1 MRAPSTRAAP
11 LVLAGF
17 VLAAAIVLA
26 LLGRGIATPWILID
40 ELLHGELARGLR
52 SGDGYSVRG
61 HGMSVSWTYP
71 ALLAPV
77 AWSYGWIKV
86 LNAVVIALT
95 AVPVYLWAQRH
106 TSELSALAAA
116 ALTLL
121 LPSMLFSTTLML
133 ENLFL
138 PLFVSACLLI
148 ALALE
153 RPTMGRQVAALGVIG
168 LAAATRVE
176 GLILVPVLVLA
187 ALTVRRVRA
196 LWPSLV
202 LSVAVGIAVL
212 AKLFAGGLGVYEAKR
227 TASYSFGSI
236 VTWLARDAGEL
247 SVAVG
252 IVPVAALLALRVRGE
267 RERVFL
273 AVAGWATAALV
284 LLAAVAATWEPHG
297 IKERYMVYA
306 MPLLLMA
313 FVLWL
318 ERGAPRPAWAVI
330 VPAALAVALPLGRL
344 FREPALLGNG
354 WGLLPFERAGLTAAR
369 VLLVGGAAAAVA
381 LFLLA
386 PRLALI
392 GVAVFLAVSTAVVY
406 STIRNQSRAVLALS
420 GLHDRDWVDD
430 AGVRD
435 VTYVNAT
442 NFEQEARA
450 GRWFEEWVPVWET
463 EFWNHAAFGVLS
475 LGDPEP
481 APFFQRNA
489 RLDWRTGRIGGAV
502 PYALTDP
509 RFTVAGSELARN
521 GRLVLWR
528 VAQPLRFASAT
539 EGVFADGTM
548 AGTKCAFTAWSGL
561 RGVVVTASGPAQIRF
576 GSFAPAAGG
585 GARLTRSISLRANGD
600 TPTPIPGP
608 PPFRIELTAAPGTR
622 VSFVAA

>member
-1 MRAPSTRAAP
+1 MRPPSTRAAP
-11 LVLAGF
+11 FVLAGF

-176 GLILVPVLVLA
+176 GLILVPVLVL
-187 ALTVRRVRA
+187 
-196 LWPSLV
+196 
-202 LSVAVGIAVL
+202 
-212 AKLFAGGLGVYEAKR
+212 
-227 TASYSFGSI
+227 
-236 VTWLARDAGEL
+236 
-247 SVAVG
+247 
-252 IVPVAALLALRVRGE
+252 
-267 RERVFL
+267 
-273 AVAGWATAALV
+273 
-284 LLAAVAATWEPHG
+284 
-297 IKERYMVYA
+297 
-306 MPLLLMA
+306 LMA

-318 ERGAPRPAWAVI
+318 ERGAPRPALAVI

-435 VTYVNAT
+435 VTYVN
-442 NFEQEARA
+442 
-450 GRWFEEWVPVWET
+450 
-463 EFWNHAAFGVLS
+463 
-475 LGDPEP
+475 
-481 APFFQRNA
+481 
-489 RLDWRTGRIGGAV
+489 
-502 PYALTDP
+502 
-509 RFTVAGSELARN
+509 
-521 GRLVLWR
+521 
-528 VAQPLRFASAT
+528 
-539 EGVFADGTM
+539 
-548 AGTKCAFTAWSGL
+548 
-561 RGVVVTASGPAQIRF
+561 
-576 GSFAPAAGG
+576 
-585 GARLTRSISLRANGD
+585 
-600 TPTPIPGP
+600 
-608 PPFRIELTAAPGTR
+608 
-622 VSFVAA
+622 

>member
-11 LVLAGF
+11 FVLAGF

-26 LLGRGIATPWILID
+26 FLGRGIATPWILID
-40 ELLHGELARGLR
+40 ELLHAELARGLR

-420 GLHDRDWVDD
+420 GLHDGDWVDD

-450 GRWFEEWVPVWET
+450 GRWLHST
-463 EFWNHAAFGVLS
+463 
-475 LGDPEP
+475 
-481 APFFQRNA
+481 
-489 RLDWRTGRIGGAV
+489 
-502 PYALTDP
+502 
-509 RFTVAGSELARN
+509 
-521 GRLVLWR
+521 
-528 VAQPLRFASAT
+528 
-539 EGVFADGTM
+539 
-548 AGTKCAFTAWSGL
+548 
-561 RGVVVTASGPAQIRF
+561 
-576 GSFAPAAGG
+576 
-585 GARLTRSISLRANGD
+585 
-600 TPTPIPGP
+600 
-608 PPFRIELTAAPGTR
+608 
-622 VSFVAA
+622 

>member
-1 MRAPSTRAAP
+1 
-11 LVLAGF
+11 
-17 VLAAAIVLA
+17 
-26 LLGRGIATPWILID
+26 
-40 ELLHGELARGLR
+40 
-52 SGDGYSVRG
+52 
-61 HGMSVSWTYP
+61 
-71 ALLAPV
+71 
-77 AWSYGWIKV
+77 
-86 LNAVVIALT
+86 
-95 AVPVYLWAQRH
+95 
-106 TSELSALAAA
+106 
-116 ALTLL
+116 
-121 LPSMLFSTTLML
+121 
-133 ENLFL
+133 
-138 PLFVSACLLI
+138 
-148 ALALE
+148 
-153 RPTMGRQVAALGVIG
+153 
-168 LAAATRVE
+168 
-176 GLILVPVLVLA
+176 
-187 ALTVRRVRA
+187 
-196 LWPSLV
+196 
-202 LSVAVGIAVL
+202 
-212 AKLFAGGLGVYEAKR
+212 
-227 TASYSFGSI
+227 
-236 VTWLARDAGEL
+236 
-247 SVAVG
+247 
-252 IVPVAALLALRVRGE
+252 
-267 RERVFL
+267 
-273 AVAGWATAALV
+273 
-284 LLAAVAATWEPHG
+284 
-297 IKERYMVYA
+297 MVYA

-313 FVLWL
+313 LVLWL

-528 VAQPLRFASAT
+528 VAQPLRFASANCS
-539 EGVFADGTM
+539 M
-548 AGTKCAFTAWSGL
+548 ASRWSP
-561 RGVVVTASGPAQIRF
+561 ASRRSSPIFMAMQPGH
-576 GSFAPAAGG
+576 GSS
-585 GARLTRSISLRANGD
+585 RR
-600 TPTPIPGP
+600 
-608 PPFRIELTAAPGTR
+608 
-622 VSFVAA
+622 